1 MSRVPEAVVA
11 GIAGI
16 GRALPQRVV
25 GNAEIAD
32 RLGVDADWI
41 ESRTGVRER
50 RIAVDETL
58 TQLASAAAREAL
70 DDAGIAAGDVDIV
83 YVATLTADRLLPSA
97 APLVAGAIGA
107 HGAGAVDVNAA
118 CTGFLSALQS
128 AAGLIEV
135 GRARTVVVIGADLLS
150 RVTDVDDR
158 STAGLFADGA
168 GAVVVTTAGPGV
180 IGPIV
185 IRSDATEAELV
196 VATHAERKIRMAGKL
211 TYRVA
216 VKKLT
221 EVTREL
227 AATAEIGLDDIDL
240 FVYHQANRRILHA
253 VADRL
258 EVPRSRFV
266 VCIDRY
272 GNTSSASIP
281 IGLSEVAASGALRPG
296 ARVLMA
302 AFGAGF
308 TWGAGLLEWT

>member
-1 MSRVPEAVVA
+1 MSRVHEAGVA
-11 GIAGI
+11 GF

-25 GNAEIAD
+25 ANAEIAE

-58 TQLASAAAREAL
+58 TQLASDAARAAL
-70 DDAGIAAGDVDIV
+70 DDAGIAASDVDIV

-128 AAGLIEV
+128 AAGLIET
-135 GRARTVVVIGADLLS
+135 GRARTVVVIGADMLS

-185 IRSDATEAELV
+185 IRADATEAELV
-196 VATHAERKIRMAGKL
+196 VASHTERKIVMAGQL

-227 AATAEIGLDDIDL
+227 VAEAEIALEDIDL

-253 VADRL
+253 VAGRL
-258 EVPRSRFV
+258 GVPASRFV

-281 IGLSEVAASGALRPG
+281 IALSEVAESGALRPG

-308 TWGAGLLEWT
+308 TWGAGLLEWS